1 MNLVFLW
8 WSTSKV
14 SVSFVSRTFFIYI
27 LIGINASPRLHS
39 LTIETFPTEDGT
51 PYNGLYGGGGGGGG
65 ATRKGHF
72 TFFRPRVYNR
82 VRISLVEV
90 CKRVNK
96 SPIAIWKITQ
106 RG

>member
-27 LIGINASPRLHS
+27 LISINASPRLHS

-51 PYNGLYGGGGGGGG
+51 PYNGLYGGGG
-65 ATRKGHF
+65 
-72 TFFRPRVYNR
+72 
-82 VRISLVEV
+82 
-90 CKRVNK
+90 
-96 SPIAIWKITQ
+96 SPPERGTLPSSGFGYIT
-106 RG
+106 G

>member
-51 PYNGLYGGGGGGGG
+51 PYNGLYGGGGGLHPKG
-65 ATRKGHF
+65 ALYLLQATGIKQGKNF
-72 TFFRPRVYNR
+72 A
-82 VRISLVEV
+82 S
-90 CKRVNK
+90 
-96 SPIAIWKITQ
+96 
-106 RG
+106 